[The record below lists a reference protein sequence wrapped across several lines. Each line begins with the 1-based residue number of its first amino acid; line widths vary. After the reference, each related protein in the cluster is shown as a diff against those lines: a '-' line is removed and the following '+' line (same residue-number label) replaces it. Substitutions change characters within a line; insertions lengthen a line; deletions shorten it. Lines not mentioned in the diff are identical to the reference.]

1 MDTKRHLFWL
11 YEQLPELVH
20 KGLIS
25 PEQKDAIQSHY
36 GPAHSGPAYNWAFIV
51 ISIIGALLV
60 GGGIILIF
68 AYNWDELSRTWRTV
82 LSIAPLVV
90 GLIIYSYMLFRQR
103 HSIAWVEGSATFLML
118 MLAASIALVS
128 QTYNIMGTTED
139 FLITWLLPSVI
150 LLYLAPSSLCAIIY
164 YIGIAN
170 WAVEMRGSE
179 SVWYWAL
186 LAAGVP
192 HFVWA
197 WRKNERLRYV
207 LTGWALVLTF
217 PFGWFGTIEPE
228 ILLYGFW
235 GTALVLGLM
244 YLLESFPSAETHVSP
259 AFQPLRTFSVIA
271 VFVFLMTLTYWD
283 DYDPVVIEQLWKGGG
298 YAAWAVR
305 VNVAVWVAIL
315 AGYAWQF
322 ARQARQLPLQGV
334 LPAVFPLF
342 LLLLMLIGPA
352 VGDGLPRFL
361 ANVFLLL
368 WGVSYLYSGIQHS
381 RMGLVNLGM
390 LIVLMLIAFR
400 FFDTEWSYL
409 AKGIAFV
416 LLGVAFLMVN
426 WGLSKRLKQ
435 AG

>member
-1 MDTKRHLFWL
+1 MDTKRHLSWL
-11 YEQLPELVH
+11 YEQLPELVD

-25 PEQKDAIQSHY
+25 PAQKDAIQSHY
-36 GPAHSGPAYNWAFIV
+36 GPAQSGPAYNWAFIV
-51 ISIIGALLV
+51 ISVIGALLV

-68 AYNWDELSRTWRTV
+68 AYNWDELSRAWRTV
-82 LSIAPLVV
+82 LSIAPLAV
-90 GLIIYSYMLFRQR
+90 GLAIYGYVILRQR
-103 HSIAWVEGSATFLML
+103 QSIAWVEGSATFLML
-118 MLAASIALVS
+118 MLASSIALVS

-139 FLITWLLPSVI
+139 FLITWLVPSII

-164 YIGIAN
+164 YIGIAS
-170 WAVEMRGSE
+170 WAVEMRGSD

-186 LAAGVP
+186 LVAGLP

-197 WRKNERLRYV
+197 WRKNEHIRYV

-217 PFGWFGTIEPE
+217 PFGWFGTIEPQ
-228 ILLYGFW
+228 ILLYGFL

-244 YLLESFPSAETHVSP
+244 YLLESFQSGEKHVSP
-259 AFQPLRTFSVIA
+259 ALQPLRTFSVIA
-271 VFVFLMTLTYWD
+271 IFVFLMVLTYWD
-283 DYDPVVIEQLWKGGG
+283 DYNPVSVEQLWKGSG
-298 YAAWAVR
+298 YATWAVR
-305 VNVAVWVAIL
+305 INLAVWVALL
-315 AGYAWQF
+315 AGYVWQL
-322 ARQARQLPLQGV
+322 AGRARQLPLQGI

-342 LLLLMLIGPA
+342 LLLILLIGPA
-352 VGDGLPRFL
+352 ETHWIPRLL

-368 WGVSYLYSGIQHS
+368 WGISYLYSGIQHS

-390 LIVLMLIAFR
+390 LIILMLIAFR

-416 LLGVAFLMVN
+416 LLGVAFLTVN
-426 WGLSKRLKQ
+426 WLLSKRLKQ